1 MKNRL
6 ILYLA
11 ALAGLSSCKKD
22 PAVVSPPQGELIQ
35 TEFTFSAIK
44 PTNIITR
51 SVETTAVGDGLQMT
65 VGQTPASRQGAV
77 SDEDESIIR
86 SVWVLQFDSG
96 GHFIRREFVYAPTEV
111 TASGDAER
119 KFRVKVRLH
128 VDPACTV
135 YFVANVPQA
144 DWSTQLVPGV
154 TTWEDFK
161 KLELS
166 FGNEVENRV
175 EETSMIPMTG
185 VYNGNVP
192 HIATEDI
199 PMYRMM
205 AKINFT
211 LNYSSSLPD
220 NYRLTLTSVQPV
232 NIPTVGSYYNHAFD
246 DPSWRFPDATHADF
260 ALSLIDYKAIT
271 SSLIPYTSSYTWYV
285 PENRRG
291 ENTDISH
298 QRLKWK
304 GTDPSLE
311 ESGYPGGTMIV
322 MGGYF
327 YKQSVNR
334 SIPSRATD
342 PGGNPMRP
350 PLGSRPIFFHLHV
363 GKDNIQDFNVVRN
376 AVYNITATIS
386 SIQDEDKRVEYGP
399 LVTYRYF
406 YEGDDGYVFLGSSF
420 DTSLSAGNTIPKDD
434 PIPNAM
440 KDRIPANGSTYLDGT
455 VSATP
460 VSVGKND
467 RANIVDIF
475 YNKAAGQGEGPFY
488 IRYIAITNNS
498 GQVDNQTQGPFEKD
512 TSVEPYP
519 VGAWSLF
526 SYLDNTHS
534 LTVVTITGDKTGY
547 DYSQEPMNFPIT
559 ENLTATFYYNLHN

>member
-22 PAVVSPPQGELIQ
+22 PAVVSPPPGELIQ

-51 SVETTAVGDGLQMT
+51 SVETVALGDGLQMT

-128 VDPACTV
+128 VDPSCTV

-144 DWSTQLVPGV
+144 DWTSQLVPGV

-175 EETSMIPMTG
+175 EETAMIPMTG
-185 VYNGNVP
+185 VYNGAVP
-192 HIATEDI
+192 HVAAEDI

-205 AKINFT
+205 ARINFT
-211 LNYSSSLPD
+211 LNYSQNLVNSR
-220 NYRLTLTSVQPV
+220 RLTLTSVQLLNV
-232 NIPTVGSYYNHAFD
+232 PTVGSYYNHAFD
-246 DPSWRFPDATHADF
+246 DPSWRFPDATDIGFPHSLTDYQAIIADP
-260 ALSLIDYKAIT
+260 
-271 SSLIPYTSSYTWYV
+271 IPYASSYTWYV

-291 ENTDISH
+291 ENTSIAH

-304 GTDPSLE
+304 GTDPSME

-327 YKQSVNR
+327 YIQSVNR
-334 SIPSRATD
+334 SIPTRATD
-342 PGGNPMRP
+342 PGGNPGRLPMGARP
-350 PLGSRPIFFHLHV
+350 VFFHLHV
-363 GKDNIQDFNVVRN
+363 GRDNIHDFNVIRN
-376 AVYNITATIS
+376 SVYNITATITA
-386 SIQDEDKRVEYGP
+386 IEDEDKRVEYGP
-399 LVTYRYF
+399 MVTYRYF
-406 YEGDDGYVFLGSSF
+406 YEGDDGYVFLGS
-420 DTSLSAGNTIPKDD
+420 TYNTALAEGDAIPKDA

-440 KDRIPANGSTYLDGT
+440 KDQIPVSGTFKDGA
-455 VSATP
+455 VAATP
-460 VSVGKND
+460 TTVARND
-467 RANIVDIF
+467 RDNIVDIF
-475 YNKAAGQGEGPFY
+475 YDKSAGQGDGPFTIHY
-488 IRYIAITNNS
+488 IGMFNGGIAEEHTKGPYDKNTE
-498 GQVDNQTQGPFEKD
+498 VGPFFTGYFE
-512 TSVEPYP
+512 
-519 VGAWSLF
+519 LF
-526 SYLDNTHS
+526 QDLHS
-534 LTVVTITGDKTGY
+534 RYVLAGQTIIGESGY
-547 DYSQEPMNFPIT
+547 DYSGERGNFPIT
-559 ENLTATFYYNLHN
+559 ENITATFYFTIRTR